1 MTPRVPSA
9 FAVALACAWLLT
21 TSLASGSEN
30 RARFALVI
38 GNNRPDSSD
47 TPSLSYADDDAVAT
61 HRLLREAGVESS
73 LFVTLDEDSRALYPE
88 LATTAPRLPAV
99 EHAVERIETRMRQ
112 LKAEGRAS
120 ELLIFYSG
128 HGDVDRG
135 EGYVVLEGARLTRTR
150 LHAWLARSSAAR
162 NHVFVDACK
171 SYFLAF
177 EKGPG
182 GKRTPYA
189 RSFLGEGAPAGLRNT
204 GFVLSTSSDRDS
216 HEWER
221 YQAGILSHELRSAL
235 RGAADVDLDGRVTYA
250 ELGAFLQ
257 VANRAIPNERFRPD
271 FLVRPPGDDLG
282 AELLRWDSPAG
293 TLELTAGTVGHLYVE
308 TAQGV
313 RVLDAHPAPAQAVR
327 LHVPPERPLF
337 VRQNDESAEL
347 VLTANA
353 PLSIDRLPLNAP
365 EVARRGALHLAFE
378 RLFSAPFAQADV
390 LTFARAEME
399 RARADQ
405 RAEHPE
411 RDEAP
416 RAREGRTFRYAA
428 AAVTFGAAAAGLTL
442 STLSLVSYVDSAGR
456 SQVEVARENQR
467 RRTLNLASVGCY
479 ALAGAAGAAWAWSAL
494 TSETAVTL
502 SAAPGELRFELS
514 HGGRF

>member
-1 MTPRVPSA
+1 VTLGFAHA
-9 FAVALACAWLLT
+9 FAVGLACAWLFV
-21 TSLASGSEN
+21 TSVAAGSEN
-30 RARFALVI
+30 RVRFALVI
-38 GNNRPDSSD
+38 GNNRSDSAA
-47 TPSLSYADDDAVAT
+47 TPSLNYADDDAVAT
-61 HRLLREAGVESS
+61 HRLLLEAGVESS

-88 LATTAPRLPAV
+88 LATTAPRLPAL
-99 EHAVERIETRMRQ
+99 EHAVERIETRMRR

-135 EGYVVLEGARLTRTR
+135 EGYVALDGARLTRTR

-189 RSFLGEGAPAGLRNT
+189 RSLLGEAAPANLRDT

-235 RGAADVDLDGRVTYA
+235 RGAADADLDGRVTYA
-250 ELGAFLQ
+250 ELGAFLR

-271 FLVRPPGDDLG
+271 FLVRPPSQELD

-293 TLELTAGTVGHLYVE
+293 TLELTAGAVGHLYVE

-347 VLTANA
+347 VLTASA
-353 PLSIDRLPLNAP
+353 PPSIDRLPPNAP

-390 LTFARAEME
+390 LAFARAETE

-405 RAEHPE
+405 RAGPE
-411 RDEAP
+411 QDGVP
-416 RAREGRTFRYAA
+416 RAPEGRTFRYAA
-428 AAVTFGAAAAGLTL
+428 AAVTFGAAAAGVTL

-456 SQVEVARENQR
+456 SQVEVAHQNQR
-467 RRTLNLASVGCY
+467 RRTLNLASVACY
-479 ALAGAAGAAWAWSAL
+479 SLAGAAGAAWAFSAL
-494 TSETAVTL
+494 TSETTVTL
-502 SAAPGELRFELS
+502 SAAPGDLRFELS